1 MHRLEQLL
9 PALYPT
15 EREPFEITLVD
26 VGSMGGLEDEW
37 EPLVPHLRVI
47 GFEPDA
53 REFDRLGQSARERHL
68 PFLVLDRSR
77 EATLYVSEDP
87 GKSSI
92 YRPNLA
98 VLRRFPNP
106 ERYTVVSEVPFA
118 AANVRTL
125 DDALEDAGVTDPD
138 VLKIDTQGS
147 ELLILQGATRTLQS
161 VVAAKVE
168 VEFLELYEGQP
179 LFAEVDALLRASGF
193 ELIDLDR
200 VFWKRSTYAD
210 FEGKG
215 QLAFADALYFRDI
228 DSLLDGQRDPFASA
242 FRLAVVAVAYG
253 MHDTAAVIAETY
265 RARGLPSPEPLDA
278 LLQEIVRWNI
288 SQGGWTHRDGVL
300 GNRPNR
306 S

>member
-15 EREPFEITLVD
+15 ERGPFEITLVD

-37 EPLVPHLRVI
+37 EPLAPHLRVI

-53 REFDRLGQSARERHL
+53 REFERLDQSARERHL

-77 EATLYVSEDP
+77 DATLYVAEDP
-87 GKSSI
+87 GKSSV
-92 YRPNLA
+92 YRPNLDL
-98 VLRRFPNP
+98 LRRFPNP
-106 ERYTVVSEVPFA
+106 ERYAIVGEVPFE
-118 AANVRTL
+118 AANVCAL
-125 DDALEDAGVTDPD
+125 DDAGVADPD
-138 VLKIDTQGS
+138 FLKIDTQGS
-147 ELLILQGATRTLQS
+147 ELLVLQGATRTLES

-179 LFAEVDALLRASGF
+179 LFAEVDALMRASGF

-228 DSLLDGQRDPFASA
+228 DSLLGGRRDPLAKA

-253 MHDTAAVIAETY
+253 MHDTAAAIADTY
-265 RARGLPSPEPLDA
+265 RARGLPSPDPLDA